1 MPHSS
6 RLVDALQ
13 SVATQDRS
21 SANHPTDVL
30 RRFTRVAIKNEAS
43 LSSMRGFVGPWPGS
57 ESAVPNQWL
66 NASATPSTVPGRN
79 RPVDPHGRARHQLR
93 RAHPRQ
99 APRLTPVH
107 LSPGTPLRRD
117 QTFPSASP
125 SAGVPLS
132 LGSWDH
138 VLVSIWVASTLTFE
152 CRSRRLT
159 CRCRRPRG
167 RARSSSDAAR
177 RWRVR

>member
-57 ESAVPNQWL
+57 ESAVPNRGSMRLRDRRQSGDETDQL
-66 NASATPSTVPGRN
+66 IRMVE
-79 RPVDPHGRARHQLR
+79 HGISYDEHILVKRH
-93 RAHPRQ
+93 A
-99 APRLTPVH
+99 
-107 LSPGTPLRRD
+107 
-117 QTFPSASP
+117 
-125 SAGVPLS
+125 
-132 LGSWDH
+132 
-138 VLVSIWVASTLTFE
+138 
-152 CRSRRLT
+152 
-159 CRCRRPRG
+159 
-167 RARSSSDAAR
+167 
-177 RWRVR
+177 